1 VDVLVQLV
9 DYLSRAVVSAGKQ
22 SIAKI
27 DQVQQ
32 EKIVTLRKNKD
43 LTRIIEEQER
53 AKKGVNVANVIKVN
67 KAATKL

>member
-1 VDVLVQLV
+1 MDVLVQLV

>member
-1 VDVLVQLV
+1 MLIQLV

-27 DQVQQ
+27 EQVQQ
-32 EKIVTLRKNKD
+32 EKIVILRKNKD

>member
-1 VDVLVQLV
+1 MLIQLV

-67 KAATKL
+67 KAAIKL